1 MSYFD
6 NPKIDKAS
14 ERCEESVNKTKSI
27 FTRKNGFISREEN
40 PDNGVDF
47 DIELIEN
54 SEATRNKFAIQI
66 KSSQE
71 FEHRQFDNQNFLIL
85 DFLTSR
91 LGYLA
96 RNTPGLGLIVIY
108 NACND
113 VLYYDYIENIIE
125 RINLSK
131 KDCQWLYQE
140 KVRIYIPEQN
150 KLNQE
155 SIGLIYQKFLQVHK
169 NHRSLL
175 QNHATDFDIPYVDV
189 ENSKTIL
196 NEEKLL
202 EVIEKFGIFLFNS
215 LKINELINLISQL
228 SYQKISQDP
237 KLSFLAA
244 IAYAEIG
251 KPIDSNMFI
260 QYFELKNEGMAAF
273 FSEIIRFTKFKN
285 DFTLGKRDA
294 DKYID
299 ELEDLIKNS
308 TVEQNILTLKIN
320 IGLLKIMNSIA
331 EKEIDKSLLN
341 EFKDLHNEIENS
353 NIDENIK
360 HLLQIFQAENYHAC
374 AIKIFSESILKQ
386 QLKERL
392 GVNISQK
399 ERIANAKELNE
410 MMTLPVIYAQKALT
424 FANEKNDKLVKAH
437 ALHKIA
443 NFFFGTQ
450 LTSVLHNLILSESP
464 SVELLK
470 NCFSYSVESYNLFI
484 ELNLLN
490 ESHIVLVLAYEIK
503 NLGLRQFNVNV
514 GGTDLQ
520 TILKQ
525 IRNLENDIGKKRF
538 VSVVDTYFQ
547 DKEKEKRTKV
557 KDFTD
562 EELEFFA
569 KSVLEAKGL
578 PQNRFAN
585 LLQDLK
591 NRQLFE
597 RFCDTEKYEM
607 IQNNVVG
614 EDIYLYPTNY
624 RIYNKN
630 HNLLIG
636 EGTDVYS
643 LLKKLGF
650 LKE

>member
-1 MSYFD
+1 MAYFD
-6 NPKIDKAS
+6 NPKVDKAS
-14 ERCEESVNKTKSI
+14 ERCEESVNRTRSI
-27 FTRKNGFISREEN
+27 FTRKNGFILREEN
-40 PDNGVDF
+40 PDYGVDF
-47 DIELIEN
+47 DIELLEN
-54 SEATRNKFAIQI
+54 SEATRSKFAIQI
-66 KSSQE
+66 KSSE
-71 FEHRQFDNQNFLIL
+71 KFEHKQIDNQNFLIL

-108 NACND
+108 NEYDNE
-113 VLYYDYIENIIE
+113 LYYDYIENIIE

-131 KDCQWLYQE
+131 KDCQWLSQE

-150 KLNQE
+150 RLNQE
-155 SIGLIYQKFLQVHK
+155 SVGLIYRKYLQVHK

-175 QNHATDFDIPYVDV
+175 QSHAIDFNIPHVEV
-189 ENSKTIL
+189 ENFNPIL

-202 EVIEKFGIFLFNS
+202 EIIEKFGIFLFNS
-215 LKINELINLISQL
+215 LKFNELINLIGRL

-260 QYFELKNEGMAAF
+260 QYFELNSEGMAGYFA
-273 FSEIIRFTKFKN
+273 EIIEFTKFKN
-285 DFTLGKRDA
+285 DFTLGKKNA
-294 DKYID
+294 DKYI
-299 ELEDLIKNS
+299 EVLEDLIKTNKI
-308 TVEQNILTLKIN
+308 EQNILTLKIN
-320 IGLLKIMNSIA
+320 ISLLKIMNSIA
-331 EKEIDKSLLN
+331 EKEIDKSLLS
-341 EFKDLHNEIENS
+341 EFKDLHDEIEKS
-353 NIDENIK
+353 EIDENIK
-360 HLLQIFQAENYHAC
+360 HLFQIFQAENYHAC

-386 QLKERL
+386 QLKEKL
-392 GVNISQK
+392 GISISQN

-410 MMTLPVIYAQKALT
+410 MMTLPVIFAQKALI
-424 FANEKNDKLVKAH
+424 FANEKNDKLIKAH

-443 NFFFGTQ
+443 HFFFGTQ

-464 SVELLK
+464 SIELLK
-470 NCFSYSVESYNLFI
+470 NCFTYSVESYNLFI

-503 NLGLRQFNVNV
+503 NLGLRQFKVDV

-520 TILKQ
+520 AILKQ
-525 IRNLENDIGKKRF
+525 IRNLENDIGKKKF
-538 VSVVDTYFQ
+538 VSVVDTFFQ
-547 DKEKEKRTKV
+547 DKEKERRTKV
-557 KDFTD
+557 NDFTD

-578 PQNRFAN
+578 PQSRFAN

-597 RFCDTEKYEM
+597 RYCDTEKYEM
-607 IQNNVVG
+607 HQTNVRG
-614 EDIYLYPTNY
+614 DDIYLYPTSY

-630 HNLLIG
+630 HNLLLG
-636 EGTDVYS
+636 EGTDVHL

-650 LKE
+650 MKE